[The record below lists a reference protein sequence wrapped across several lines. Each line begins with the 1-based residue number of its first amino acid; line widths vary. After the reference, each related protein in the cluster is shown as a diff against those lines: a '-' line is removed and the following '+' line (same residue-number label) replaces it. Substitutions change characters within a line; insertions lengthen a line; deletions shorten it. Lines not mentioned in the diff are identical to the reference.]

1 LGEIITVKSLI
12 LGALTAL
19 ISVSAHAQTYTFS
32 NLNLSE
38 SVFGPVVTD
47 VYDGTFTFSNGLLTS
62 ASATQGSSQMFAMN
76 AGTVSG
82 DTVTFFVS
90 EPGVPRDI
98 DPWSLTLTLAAP
110 LGGYSDV
117 ITGASFN
124 IGNGEWPI
132 FSCTSACGSV
142 VDPKPAAAPELD
154 PTQLIAALTLLAGG
168 VLVIKS
174 RAESRSR

>member
-1 LGEIITVKSLI
+1 VSNTVKSLF

-32 NLNLSE
+32 NLDVSE
-38 SVFGPVVTD
+38 SVFGPVVSD
-47 VYDGTFTFSNGLLTS
+47 VYDGTFTYSKGLLTS
-62 ASATQGSSQMFAMN
+62 ASATQGNSQMFAMN

-82 DTVTFFVS
+82 NTVTFFVN
-90 EPGVPRDI
+90 EPGLPRDL
-98 DPWSLTLTLAAP
+98 DPWSLTLSLAAP

-132 FSCTSACGSV
+132 FSCNSACGSV
-142 VDPKPAAAPELD
+142 VDPKAAAAPELD
-154 PTQLIAALTLLAGG
+154 PTQLIAALTLLVGG
-168 VLVIKS
+168 VFIIKS
-174 RAESRSR
+174 RAEPRSK